1 MWAFAM
7 KRQTTPDSN
16 RLVLSDF
23 SFQVPEALIAQTPL
37 ESRSASKLLLSRGG
51 HGQPLSNHYVTD
63 LPALLPANSLLI
75 LNDSRVF
82 PGRLLG
88 TLDTGGKAEIF
99 LLKKPVGATRA
110 RVQAL
115 GKPFR
120 KLQPGTKINFDE
132 QVYATI
138 LEKVSQDQSIS
149 LEVEFNLSAE
159 DFLRWAGDHGHIP
172 LPPYIKRKESV
183 AAKESKDKD
192 RYQTVYAGPEGS
204 VAAPTAGL
212 HFTPELL
219 KKIEEKGVDCARTTL
234 HVGAGTF
241 LPVKHEN
248 IDDHKMH
255 EESFLISRETV
266 QKILDA
272 KKEGRPVIGV
282 GTTSFRSVE
291 SLFKM
296 AAEKAVSPLDLA
308 DQWLQT
314 DLFVRPRSRNQR
326 FCSEIFSALM
336 TNFHQP
342 ESTLFMLICSLT
354 GFDRAHE
361 IYRYAIEQ
369 EYRFF
374 SYGDSGLF
382 WFD

>member
-1 MWAFAM
+1 M
-7 KRQTTPDSN
+7 KRQITPDSN

-23 SFQVPEALIAQTPL
+23 SFQVPEALVAQTPL
-37 ESRSASKLLLSRGG
+37 ESRSASKLLLSQGG
-51 HGQPLSNHYVTD
+51 QGQPLSNHYVTD
-63 LPALLPANSLLI
+63 LPSLLPDNSLLI

-88 TLDTGGKAEIF
+88 SLSTSGKAEIF
-99 LLKKPVGATRA
+99 LLKKPEGAIRA

-120 KLQPGTKINFDE
+120 KLQVGTTVQFDE
-132 QVYATI
+132 TVSATVI
-138 LEKVSQDQSIS
+138 RRISHHQNIS

-159 DFLRWAGDHGHIP
+159 DFLHWADSHGRIP
-172 LPPYIKRKESV
+172 LPPYIRRKDPLPAS
-183 AAKESKDKD
+183 ESKDRD

-219 KKIEEKGVDCARTTL
+219 EQLKQKGIDCARTTL

-241 LPVKHEN
+241 LPVRHQN
-248 IDDHKMH
+248 IDEHEMH
-255 EESFLISRETV
+255 EESFLISRETI
-266 QKILDA
+266 QKLMDA
-272 KKEGRPVIGV
+272 KKTGRPVVGV

-291 SLFKM
+291 SLFRM
-296 AAEKAVSPLDLA
+296 AEEKKLSPIDLA

-314 DLFVRPRSRNQR
+314 DLFVRPESKNHRYHSKV
-326 FCSEIFSALM
+326 FSGLM

-342 ESTLFMLICSLT
+342 ESTLFMLICSLV
-354 GFDRAHE
+354 GFNRAHD
-361 IYRYAIEQ
+361 IYQYAIEQ
-369 EYRFF
+369 KYRFF